1 VLRRGTSSLE
11 IDCAEK
17 MFCEQ
22 YVAKD
27 LENELGLSRERLALL
42 ALLLGSDYTEGISG
56 IGIVNAMETLAAFPT
71 IDDLVSF
78 KDWLDSP
85 DIDQFRAVTQAA
97 RRKEGDGMY
106 ELPPASHLH
115 DSLAADVGA
124 NASAGNHLH
133 PQHHCCTVAWSSS
146 HIESP
151 HRVTWGRQSAAVE
164 NDPHEG
170 AEEWT
175 GSAVDK
181 YKLAHRTVCKAW
193 DVPNNFPEERVL
205 HAYANPVVDTSKTP
219 FTFHKPDIAILR
231 GYCQK
236 TFDWSSVRP
245 SQCHVRVHLD
255 DLYRVRPM

>member
-151 HRVTWGRQSAAVE
+151 HRVTKEQRSG
-164 NDPHEG
+164 PG
-170 AEEWT
+170 ALSTSTSWHT
-175 GSAVDK
+175 AQCARHGMCPITFRKSVCCM
-181 YKLAHRTVCKAW
+181 RTPTPWLTQARRRSH
-193 DVPNNFPEERVL
+193 F
-205 HAYANPVVDTSKTP
+205 TSLTSP
-219 FTFHKPDIAILR
+219 F
-231 GYCQK
+231 
-236 TFDWSSVRP
+236 
-245 SQCHVRVHLD
+245 
-255 DLYRVRPM
+255 